1 MAKKKSAESSS
12 PEKLIRKS
20 ERDIRAY
27 IKSPKFKADA
37 ERSRARGPTEE
48 DLKEIPLLTDEE
60 LKGMYRPVKAPVT
73 VRLDGEILAWLKGK
87 GGKYQTHLNATLRAA
102 MLAER
107 KRVG

>member
-1 MAKKKSAESSS
+1 MAKNKSAESSR

-20 ERDIRAY
+20 ESGIRAY

-37 ERSRARGPTEE
+37 ERSRARGPDPTAE
-48 DLKEIPLLTDEE
+48 DLKDIPLLTDEE
-60 LKGMYRPVKAPVT
+60 LKGMYRPVKAPIT
-73 VRLDGEILAWLKGK
+73 VRLDGEILAWLKAK

-107 KRVG
+107 KR